1 MASLGDGDTVNS
13 AAAFD
18 NAAGQKGVALMQ
30 SRFAAAAD
38 AADRIIGA
46 GN

>member
-13 AAAFD
+13 TAALD
-18 NAAGQKGVALMQ
+18 NAAGQKGVALIK
-30 SRFAAAAD
+30 SRFAATAD